1 MAERRYD
8 MSKNRNN
15 RLSGE
20 MKRVIAD
27 IIRKEVKDPRISDL
41 MSVTDVNV
49 TEDLKFAKVYISVY
63 GDSEPTLEAL
73 QSAKGFIR
81 REVGRNIK
89 MRITPE
95 LIFVKDDSIEKGIY
109 MSSLIDKVINK
120 EAGKRDDN
128 ETESE

>member
-109 MSSLIDKVINK
+109 MNSLIDKVINK